1 MNIVMW
7 LVAGGLLGWISHS
20 VLGLNEARG
29 RILCIIIGAFGG
41 AIGGKEVA
49 PMFTSAVAGEFS
61 VSAMMFALAVA
72 AAFLAISQLM
82 SSQFDL

>member
-1 MNIVMW
+1 MYIVMW
-7 LVAGGLLGWISHS
+7 VLAGGILGWISHS
-20 VLGLNEARG
+20 VLGFNEARG

-49 PMFTSAVAGEFS
+49 PIFSSAVAGEFS
-61 VSAMMFALAVA
+61 MTAMMFALAVA

-82 SSQFDL
+82 SSQWDI